1 MYKAY
6 IFYLKQL
13 VVKYHGVR
21 SLQLLPLD
29 LLRYFTDIS
38 APSVLPQTILYHAFT
53 MSTDTFADV
62 CIEIH
67 HLLLQQLPLW
77 FDWTYRDIL
86 EIIGQENRASY

>member
-29 LLRYFTDIS
+29 LLRYFIDIS
-38 APSVLPQTILYHAFT
+38 APSVLPQTILYHAST
-53 MSTDTFADV
+53 MFTDTFADV

-67 HLLLQQLPLW
+67 RLPLQQLPLW
-77 FDWTYRDIL
+77 FDWTYRNIL
-86 EIIGQENRASY
+86 ENIG

>member
-29 LLRYFTDIS
+29 LLRYFTYIS
-38 APSVLPQTILYHAFT
+38 ALSVLPQTILYHVST
-53 MSTDTFADV
+53 MSTNTFADV

-67 HLLLQQLPLW
+67 RLVLQQLPLW

-86 EIIGQENRASY
+86 ENIG